1 MYKSSFWKKFALT
14 SPETLY
20 TKHAVNEL
28 SFLVV
33 THTTCFNIRFDRYEF
48 LKLGFSVGQILD
60 RLVYRGLV
68 RFLGHEMGET
78 CWVRN
83 TRSEAHLLSFST
95 PTQTHVSDV
104 HSHGYGHFSTATC
117 GVSSLWKNW
126 IIERVGAFGTV
137 TDSSKIM
144 TF

>member
-1 MYKSSFWKKFALT
+1 MLLMNSAFWWLLIRPVLT
-14 SPETLY
+14 YGLIAMNFEVRIQCWTDSRQTG
-20 TKHAVNEL
+20 
-28 SFLVV
+28 
-33 THTTCFNIRFDRYEF
+33 I
-48 LKLGFSVGQILD
+48 LGF
-60 RLVYRGLV
+60 V

>member
-1 MYKSSFWKKFALT
+1 MYKSSFWKNFALT

-33 THTTCFNIRFDRYEF
+33 THTTCFDIRFDRYEF

-104 HSHGYGHFSTATC
+104 HSHGYGISVQPRAELAVCGKIGLSNGLEPLARLQTA
-117 GVSSLWKNW
+117 VRL
-126 IIERVGAFGTV
+126 
-137 TDSSKIM
+137 
-144 TF
+144 